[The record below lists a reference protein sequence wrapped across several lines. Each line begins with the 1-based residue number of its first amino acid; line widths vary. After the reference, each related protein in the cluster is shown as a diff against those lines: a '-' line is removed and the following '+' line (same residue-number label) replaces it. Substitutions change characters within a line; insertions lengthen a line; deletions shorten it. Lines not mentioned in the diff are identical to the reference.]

1 QLFTKHCAACHQLGG
16 VGQAVGPDLASV
28 GDKSPEALLIAILD
42 PNQAVEA
49 RYINYRATTKNG
61 LSFIGLLAAE
71 TGNSITLVGQD
82 GKKQVVLRTDLED
95 LTSTGLSAMPEGF
108 EKDLKPQD
116 VADVIAFVRSSGPLP
131 QMKAFEGNHP
141 ELVRPAADG
150 ALHLLSANCEVYGTT
165 LILEKQYGNLG
176 YWSSA
181 DDHAIWSVEVGRA
194 GKYA

>member
-1 QLFTKHCAACHQLGG
+1 
-16 VGQAVGPDLASV
+16 
-28 GDKSPEALLIAILD
+28 
-42 PNQAVEA
+42 
-49 RYINYRATTKNG
+49 
-61 LSFIGLLAAE
+61 
-71 TGNSITLVGQD
+71 
-82 GKKQVVLRTDLED
+82 VVLRTALEAM
-95 LTSTGLSAMPEGF
+95 TSTGLSAMPEGF

-194 GKYA
+194 GKYAGWLDWACADDSAGNAYVLQAGGQRLTGTVRGTGDWDTYRQARVGAITLAAGRQRLVFRSAGKIKGALIDLKAIKLVPAA